1 MIRTVPHLLNNLTTL
16 SFRET
21 VCTSAA
27 KAYGEGACGLWVM
40 LFIFSKVP
48 ELVDTV
54 FIVFRKSKLQFLHW
68 CVALRLRHSA
78 RPVCLC
84 RACVDALHGTDGRTD
99 GQARHVHNIAH
110 DSTIPTNAA
119 AS

>member
-40 LFIFSKVP
+40 LFIFSKIP

-68 CVALRLRHSA
+68 CVRADMPILSCLVLCLRVPAPMPSTASQPLLVA
-78 RPVCLC
+78 CLLT
-84 RACVDALHGTDGRTD
+84 R
-99 GQARHVHNIAH
+99 Q
-110 DSTIPTNAA
+110 
-119 AS
+119 

>member
-1 MIRTVPHLLNNLTTL
+1 MIRTVPHLLNNITTL

-68 CVALRLRHSA
+68 CVRSVGCVSNETSA
-78 RPVCLC
+78 RLPD
-84 RACVDALHGTDGRTD
+84 RPTGR
-99 GQARHVHNIAH
+99 
-110 DSTIPTNAA
+110 PT
-119 AS
+119 